1 MTYSLCFLQVLCM
14 WFHSP
19 EDCAKVANLLQRMT
33 SGDLV
38 SLVALAAHHNVVESQ
53 HVHPTTCK
61 LQPKARCQCQLL
73 SMQATHV

>member
-1 MTYSLCFLQVLCM
+1 MVMSRSSCFIQVLCM

-38 SLVALAAHHNVVESQ
+38 SLVA
-53 HVHPTTCK
+53 P
-61 LQPKARCQCQLL
+61 
-73 SMQATHV
+73 